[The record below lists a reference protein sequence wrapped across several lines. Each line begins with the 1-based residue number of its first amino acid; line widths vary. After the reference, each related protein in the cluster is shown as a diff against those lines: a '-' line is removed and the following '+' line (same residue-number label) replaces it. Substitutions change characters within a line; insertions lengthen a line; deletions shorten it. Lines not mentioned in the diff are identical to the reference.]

1 MNQPGPPVDSSTALE
16 IAEAL
21 RPVLHRLQRELRRE
35 SQHPE
40 VSPLQALLLASIIK
54 HPGIGVTEL
63 AARENV
69 RQPTISAH
77 IKALESMGFVQ
88 RQANDPTD
96 RRRVGLVV
104 TKKAHD
110 VIRTIKRNRTDWL
123 ARRLAALAP
132 ADLRAIRDAVEPLN
146 RIAT

>member
-1 MNQPGPPVDSSTALE
+1 MNQPALPGDLGAALE

-63 AARENV
+63 AAQENV

-77 IKALESMGFVQ
+77 VKTLESMGLVQ
-88 RQANDPTD
+88 RQANDPDD
-96 RRRVGLVV
+96 RRRVGLVA

-110 VIRTIKRNRTDWL
+110 VIRTIRRNRIDWL

-132 ADLRAIRDAVEPLN
+132 ADLRAIRNAVEPLG